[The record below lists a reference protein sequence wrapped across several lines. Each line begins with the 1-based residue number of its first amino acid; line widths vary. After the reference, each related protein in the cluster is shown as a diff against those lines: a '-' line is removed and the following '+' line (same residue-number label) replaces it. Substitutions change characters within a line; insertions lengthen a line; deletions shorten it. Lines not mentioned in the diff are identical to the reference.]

1 MKKLQISGEP
11 PPTGRRALLL
21 ACRVA
26 ISAGALYLAFGAAD
40 LGEVAG
46 SIAEAGLRP
55 LAATL
60 LVYLT
65 GQVVSAFR
73 WMLIARSVGFVLPV
87 STAVTYYFI
96 GMFFNFFGPSM
107 LGGDIARS
115 LYLARGRERIA
126 IAAAAVAF
134 DRYVGFV
141 WLAVMGSL
149 ALCTFGSFSL
159 PERIVWASHG
169 LAAAALASWLLL
181 PTIGSRRLP
190 AGFFRVRFAASA
202 ISVTFHLLQ
211 IAGAIVLV
219 HAVSPSTPWRYCF
232 VFHPLVAMI
241 SALPISVAGLG
252 VRESGYVYFLASVG
266 TATSQ
271 SGAFAAGWLAVVTA
285 ASAIGGIVF
294 LANGG
299 TLPRERGEG
308 AGADHSAQF
317 PESS

>member
-1 MKKLQISGEP
+1 MRKKSEIPVETP
-11 PPTGRRALLL
+11 RTAKRALLL

-46 SIAEAGLRP
+46 SIAAAGLMP
-55 LAATL
+55 VAATL

-73 WMLIARSVGFVLPV
+73 WMLIARSVGFMLPV

-126 IAAAAVAF
+126 TAAAAVAL

-149 ALCTFGSFSL
+149 ALSTFGSFSL
-159 PERIVWASHG
+159 PSRIVWASHG
-169 LAAAALASWLLL
+169 LAAVALASWLLL
-181 PTIGSRRLP
+181 PTIGLRRIP
-190 AGFFRVRFAASA
+190 AGFFRVRFAVSA
-202 ISVTFHLLQ
+202 ISVIFHVLQ

-219 HAVSPSTPWRYCF
+219 KAVSPSTPWPYCF

-266 TATSQ
+266 ASTSHA
-271 SGAFAAGWLAVVTA
+271 GAFAAGWLAVVTA

-299 TLPRERGEG
+299 TLPRERE
-308 AGADHSAQF
+308 
-317 PESS
+317 